1 MAIIPNCYPRLS
13 EEMKMNE
20 NITNR
25 PDAEDA
31 REEKL
36 SEEHV
41 APSQVKEGKG
51 EEEIDMTPL
60 PKGMREKVETVEVS
74 TFTPKG

>member
-1 MAIIPNCYPRLS
+1 MT
-13 EEMKMNE
+13 MKE

-31 REEKL
+31 REEEL
-36 SEEHV
+36 SEKQA
-41 APSQVKEGKG
+41 APLQANESKAEAK
-51 EEEIDMTPL
+51 IDTTSL

>member
-1 MAIIPNCYPRLS
+1 M
-13 EEMKMNE
+13 MNE

-36 SEEHV
+36 SEKSAE
-41 APSQVKEGKG
+41 ASQPAELSP
-51 EEEIDMTPL
+51 EAEIDPTPL
-60 PKGMREKVETVEVS
+60 PTGMREKVETVEVS